1 MDQCLVSLSWNYCI
15 QLSENEALH
24 ACSAGDC
31 PAGDSCGCAVPQ
43 DPHPAQLSARC
54 CLPSYLHCQAA
65 CGLPPMLGDRYGAG
79 GRSCTHPWLGPQ
91 PCWCSYLGW
100 VTRLLTRAFE
110 SWDLDSMVLAFLV
123 VRQAALEGPAVFPS
137 YATWFQVSC
146 LHSCPA
152 PGLQHGPRL
161 LLVDSC

>member
-1 MDQCLVSLSWNYCI
+1 MDQCLWVSLSWNYCI

-31 PAGDSCGCAVPQ
+31 PAGDSCGCVVSQ
-43 DPHPAQLSARC
+43 DPTPLLS
-54 CLPSYLHCQAA
+54 CLPAA
-65 CGLPPMLGDRYGAG
+65 VCPHYPLPGCVGLPPCSWGSVW
-79 GRSCTHPWLGPQ
+79 GRRTVLHTPLARPQ

-100 VTRLLTRAFE
+100 VTTSADTCVRELGLGQHGLGVP
-110 SWDLDSMVLAFLV
+110 S

-152 PGLQHGPRL
+152 PGLQHGHA
-161 LLVDSC
+161 CCCG